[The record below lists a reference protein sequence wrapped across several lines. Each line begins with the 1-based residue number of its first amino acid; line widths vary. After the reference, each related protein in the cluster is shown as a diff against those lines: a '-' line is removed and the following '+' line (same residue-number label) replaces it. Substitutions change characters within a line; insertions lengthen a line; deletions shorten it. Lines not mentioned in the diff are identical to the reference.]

1 MGSSSWSG
9 RRIAGAAGIGLVVLN
24 VVLFAVQGDSPVF
37 DDSAADVRKF
47 FVDDDTLVHLVTW
60 LGALAFVF
68 FFLPFAAGLR
78 NLLAPA
84 DAADEQMWSRLS
96 YTGAVLAAATVVVGS
111 AFFEVLSQGV
121 AEEVSD
127 ATLVALARFD
137 TVLFLGAMPW
147 AFALFLAAASVV
159 IVRSGVL
166 AKWIGWVGAADAL
179 LLVISALW
187 IFEEDDEGFFVILFF
202 IGLLIFLLWVLAVS
216 ITMIRS
222 DEQVTAPGG

>member
-24 VVLFAVQGDSPVF
+24 VVLFFVQGDSPVF

-60 LGALAFVF
+60 LGVLAFVF

-96 YTGAVLAAATVVVGS
+96 YTGAVLSAATVVVGS

-147 AFALFLAAASVV
+147 AC
-159 IVRSGVL
+159 R
-166 AKWIGWVGAADAL
+166 IGGHCPQWGSCQMDRMGGSRRRPAVGHIRAVD
-179 LLVISALW
+179 IRR
-187 IFEEDDEGFFVILFF
+187 ERRGFFRNPLFHRS
-202 IGLLIFLLWVLAVS
+202 LDLPAVGS
-216 ITMIRS
+216 
-222 DEQVTAPGG
+222 GGQHHDDPQR